1 MMKVKEMSEA
11 ERPREKAILNGI
23 ESISNRDLLAIII
36 RSGTKGSSAMQLADH
51 ILMLGH
57 SLCDI
62 LSLDMSTLTT
72 IKGIKETKALQILAC
87 FELSKRIAF
96 DQSKQERIQVNHPKV
111 IVDWLNKEIGF
122 SSQEH
127 FIVIFLDN
135 KNHIISYKTLFI
147 GSLNASVV
155 HPREVYKEAI
165 EKKAAKIM
173 VAHNHPSGDPQPSE
187 NDIITTRCLKE
198 TGDIVGIPL
207 LDHIIVGKNNY
218 ISFAQKLLI
227 D

>member
-1 MMKVKEMSEA
+1 MVKVKELNKD
-11 ERPREKAILNGI
+11 ERPREKALLNGI
-23 ESISNRDLLAIII
+23 ESLSNRDLLAIII
-36 RSGTKGSSAMQLADH
+36 RSGTQGSSAMQLADR
-51 ILMLGH
+51 ILMMGN
-57 SLCDI
+57 SLSNI
-62 LSLDMSTLTT
+62 LSLDINSLTK
-72 IKGIKETKALQILAC
+72 IKGIKETKALQILSC

-96 DQSKQERIQVNHPKV
+96 DTCRQDEIQVNHPKV
-111 IVDWLNKEIGF
+111 IVDWLNKQIGF

-127 FIVIFLDN
+127 FIVVFLDN
-135 KNHIISYKTLFI
+135 KNHIIAYKTLFI

-207 LDHIIVGKNNY
+207 LDHIIVGKNDY